1 MYVKQGTKFNI
12 NVDISPEWIAERI
25 IVMSLSRKCIDH
37 AFSAWPVNLPR
48 RDANEG
54 AEQCSAG
61 RGMGT
66 IFQSPYHVFPS
77 VGLSDSFCHERRS
90 GNYEIL
96 QMGEILPNSELFLF
110 QSLGEPDLRFP
121 SPPTKGCSALHCLS
135 CLLVNDERR
144 SLARCR
150 WANKCRRTAIQMI
163 ANEP

>member
-1 MYVKQGTKFNI
+1 MYVKQGKKFNI

-54 AEQCSAG
+54 AEQCSADAG
-61 RGMGT
+61 WVQFSNPRTTCSLLLGCP
-66 IFQSPYHVFPS
+66 IVFAT
-77 VGLSDSFCHERRS
+77 SDDPEIMKFCKWAKFCQIRSF
-90 GNYEIL
+90 
-96 QMGEILPNSELFLF
+96 FLF

-135 CLLVNDERR
+135 CLHVNDERR
-144 SLARCR
+144 SLARSL
-150 WANKCRRTAIQMI
+150 AGRTNVAG
-163 ANEP
+163 PLFR